1 MSKSLTKSRP
11 LWDMTMEVKASS
23 VLGWRW
29 DWDCVGLGMKR
40 EAMPMRMYRMVVG
53 AIVFFIFEIE
63 TQRCQN
69 CCGFGFL
76 WVERKTSNSRHLFL
90 CVVQVSNSF

>member
-1 MSKSLTKSRP
+1 MEETAFSMSKSLTKSRP
-11 LWDMTMEVKASS
+11 RWDMTMEVKASS

-29 DWDCVGLGMKR
+29 DCVGLGMKKR
-40 EAMPMRMYRMVVG
+40 EAMPMRMYRMVAG
-53 AIVFFIFEIE
+53 AISFFIFGTE

-76 WVERKTSNSRHLFL
+76 WVET
-90 CVVQVSNSF
+90 